1 MFEAIAET
9 AESLAQDKSIRAVIL
24 SGEGRAFC
32 TGLDVKSIAKDKPF
46 KTMKQ
51 LLSKRCPE
59 SFSNLAQDPGYL
71 WRQVRAPV
79 ICAIHGMCFG
89 GGLQIALGADMRFA
103 TPDCKISI
111 MEAKWGLIPDMSASV
126 TLRELIPIDVAK
138 ELTMTGRIF
147 SGQEAAALHLVTR
160 CVDDPLA
167 EAEKVAKEIAERNP
181 DAVAASKKL
190 FQNNWITKSEEEAL
204 KYEEELQRTLLGS
217 WNQIAT
223 AVDNF
228 GVKLPYINRKDGR
241 E

>member
-1 MFEAIAET
+1 
-9 AESLAQDKSIRAVIL
+9 
-24 SGEGRAFC
+24 
-32 TGLDVKSIAKDKPF
+32 
-46 KTMKQ
+46 
-51 LLSKRCPE
+51 
-59 SFSNLAQDPGYL
+59 
-71 WRQVRAPV
+71 
-79 ICAIHGMCFG
+79 
-89 GGLQIALGADMRFA
+89 
-103 TPDCKISI
+103 
-111 MEAKWGLIPDMSASV
+111 
-126 TLRELIPIDVAK
+126 LIPIDVAK